1 MAVFVLVGFADVDN
15 GEHEGTAIASPRR
28 GRALWRLRPHG
39 LGAAFVT
46 FIETTIFL
54 PAYLTRALFSSPS
67 PLNFLVYDRK
77 CALVFSTYCSPVLAS
92 VSGQK

>member
-15 GEHEGTAIASPRR
+15 DGHEGTAIASPRR

-67 PLNFLVYDRK
+67 PLNLLLYDRK
-77 CALVFSTYCSPVLAS
+77 CALVRYIYSLQGLVL
-92 VSGQK
+92 VSG